1 MQNINKPK
9 KRLITT
15 QKNIAKPLHPLVLRS
30 LHAAVLAVLT
40 LTTLLSCQRTTDD
53 SEDSCFSRYAVV
65 EDLYNRD
72 ELDSLVMLVPP
83 TREYL
88 LKHGDMELYYH
99 TWRLLADMY
108 AWSDNFS
115 DATREALAMQKDAIA
130 RDNDFGLSISY
141 LSQATCYTL
150 QGNTDEAIRCY
161 ETAVNSFPEDG
172 NVGIL
177 MEAYAY
183 LLDNLD
189 SKKDYK
195 AYGDVLQR
203 LHSTLQHRLSLQ
215 RNHSDEA
222 IAQWYFTYYFH
233 LSTYLVIEGRLQE
246 AAVAVDSVQYFSE
259 RGTNYDSDK
268 FQVCTIRYDLAMAQ
282 QDYEQ
287 ALHYAEQSMQYAGG
301 LNSNKRRALQ
311 MRYGALEKLGRYQEA
326 LVDMK
331 QFNLINDS
339 ITQEQ
344 NREQLNEMN
353 KRFQVNE
360 MQAEISQQRI
370 IGLVV
375 AMVLLIVFFLVYTL
389 HRQRAQK
396 RLAAEQAARERMEGE
411 LRIARDIQM
420 SMVPS
425 VFPQREGLDMYASM
439 TPARQ
444 VGGDLY
450 GYLLQ
455 DDKLYFAVGDVS
467 GKGVPASLFMAQ
479 ATRLFLTLAK
489 QGLMPAA
496 ICTQMNDA
504 LSGDDNENGMFVTFF
519 LGLVDLQTGH
529 LDFCN
534 AGHNPPVIGGSERG
548 GDFLQMESN
557 APLGLWPGLQYV
569 GEQID
574 SIKGRPLFI
583 YTDGLNEAENPR
595 QQQFGDDRLLA
606 VLRDTRF
613 DHARHVIETL
623 HSQVEAHRHGADPND
638 DLTMMCLRIS

>member
-1 MQNINKPK
+1 MKTIN
-9 KRLITT
+9 RLV
-15 QKNIAKPLHPLVLRS
+15 ARS
-30 LHAAVLAVLT
+30 LHIAVFMVLT
-40 LTTLLSCQRTTDD
+40 LTIFLSCQPATDD
-53 SEDSCFSRYAVV
+53 NEDTCFSRYAVV

-72 ELDSLVMLVPP
+72 QLDSLVMLVPP

-88 LKHGDMELYYH
+88 LRHGDMELYYH

-108 AWSDNFS
+108 AWSNKFT
-115 DATREALAMQKDAIA
+115 DATREALAMQKDAVA

-189 SKKDYK
+189 SKKDYQ

-203 LHSTLQHRLSLQ
+203 LHATLQHRLSVQ
-215 RNHSDEA
+215 NHHSAEA

-233 LSTYLVIEGRLQE
+233 LSTYLVAVGKLQE
-246 AAVAVDSVQYFSE
+246 ATAAVDSVQYYSE
-259 RGTNYDSDK
+259 LGSNYDSDK
-268 FQVCTIRYDLAMAQ
+268 YQICTIRYDLAMAQ
-282 QDYEQ
+282 QDYEK
-287 ALHYAEQSMQYAGG
+287 ALHYADQSMQYSGG
-301 LNSNKRRALQ
+301 IDSNKRRAFQ
-311 MRYGALEKLGRYQEA
+311 MRYGALERLGRYQEA

-331 QFNLINDS
+331 HYAAINDS

-370 IGLVV
+370 IGLAV
-375 AMVLLIVFFLVYTL
+375 AMVLLIVFFLIFTI

-396 RLAAEQAARERMEGE
+396 RLAAEQASCERMEGE

-439 TPARQ
+439 SPARQ

-455 DDKLYFAVGDVS
+455 GDKLYFAVGDVS

-489 QGLMPAA
+489 QGLMPAD

-534 AGHNPPVIGGSERG
+534 AGHNPPVIGGSERC
-548 GDFLQMESN
+548 GDFLEMEPN

-569 GEQID
+569 GEQIA

-583 YTDGLNEAENPR
+583 YTDGLNEAENPQ
-595 QQQFGDDRLLA
+595 QQQFGDDHLLA
-606 VLRDTRF
+606 ILRDTQF
-613 DHARHVIETL
+613 DNAQHVIETL
-623 HSQVEAHRHGADPND
+623 RSQVEAHRHGAEPND